1 MFTRDN
7 RFILTAS
14 GADTPR
20 LWDVATG
27 KEVQRFA
34 GHQYQVNSAVFSP
47 DERKVLTAS
56 RDKTARLWDVETG
69 KELRRFVGHEA
80 GLWMAAFSPDGRF
93 VLTSSEDG
101 TACLWNASTG
111 RELCRIIS
119 FRDGT
124 WAVVDPEGRY
134 DASDGGNIEGLH
146 WVVGNEPIALYQLKE
161 RYYDPGLLAKI
172 MGFDKEPLRDVSAF
186 KSVRLFP
193 QVEYVA
199 PAPGSTKLTVRLTN
213 RGGGIGRVRV
223 LVNGKEISA
232 DARGPRPDP
241 QATRAELSVDLAG
254 AAIKPGLPNTIEVL
268 AWNAEG
274 YLSSRGAKLVWTP
287 EGQAMTK
294 PPEVYAV
301 VGGIS
306 TYSSSSINLRYAA
319 KDAEDF
325 AKALLLGSKRLFGA
339 DKVHLTVLS
348 TSGNAGTIAP
358 TKENFRKAFE
368 AARKAKPEDLF
379 IVYLA
384 GHGVALRLSGDND
397 TYCYLAQ
404 EARSTDLTDP
414 AVRAA
419 SSITSDEM
427 VDWIK
432 QVPALKQVMIL
443 DTCAA
448 GAAASRLIEN
458 RNVSSDQVRAIERLK
473 DRTGFHVLMGSA
485 ADRVSYE
492 TSQFSQGLLTYA
504 LLEGMKGAALLKDE
518 FIDVSKLFQY
528 AADRVPELARSIR
541 VGGIQRPLIAA
552 PRGTSFEIGQLGKA
566 DKQQIPLAS
575 AKPLIL
581 RPVFIGSDQ
590 GFDDLDLMSYVR
602 KRLEEESYAAP
613 RGRATAEVV
622 FVEADEL
629 PGAIRPFGQY
639 RVEGDR
645 IRVTV
650 NLVRDG
656 QRLGSFVVESRKGD
670 PAGLAASIV
679 AKIAEALKSMR

>member
-1 MFTRDN
+1 
-7 RFILTAS
+7 
-14 GADTPR
+14 
-20 LWDVATG
+20 
-27 KEVQRFA
+27 
-34 GHQYQVNSAVFSP
+34 
-47 DERKVLTAS
+47 
-56 RDKTARLWDVETG
+56 
-69 KELRRFVGHEA
+69 
-80 GLWMAAFSPDGRF
+80 
-93 VLTSSEDG
+93 
-101 TACLWNASTG
+101 
-111 RELCRIIS
+111 
-119 FRDGT
+119 
-124 WAVVDPEGRY
+124 
-134 DASDGGNIEGLH
+134 
-146 WVVGNEPIALYQLKE
+146 
-161 RYYDPGLLAKI
+161 
-172 MGFDKEPLRDVSAF
+172 MGFDKEPLRDISAF

-223 LVNGKEISA
+223 LVNGKEITA

-254 AAIKPGLPNTIEVL
+254 AAIKAGQPNTIEVL

-287 EGQAMTK
+287 EGQPATK

-325 AKALLLGSKRLFGA
+325 AKALALGSKRLFGA
-339 DKVHLTVLS
+339 DKVHLAVLS

-358 TKENFRKAFE
+358 TKANFRKAFE

-427 VDWIK
+427 VEWIK

-448 GAAASRLIEN
+448 GAAQAKLSESRNL
-458 RNVSSDQVRAIERLK
+458 SSDQIRAIERLK

-485 ADRVSYE
+485 ADKVSYE

-541 VGGIQRPLIAA
+541 LGGVQKPVITA
-552 PRGTSFEIGQLGKA
+552 PKGGASFEVGQLKRE
-566 DKQQIPLAS
+566 DKEAIALAS
-575 AKPLIL
+575 ALPLIL
-581 RPVFIGSDQ
+581 RPVFVNAEQ
-590 GFDDLDLMSYVR
+590 GFDDLELMAAVR
-602 KRLEEESYAAP
+602 RRLDEESFTVV
-613 RGRATAEVV
+613 RGDVRTPAVV
-622 FVEADEL
+622 YVDADEL
-629 PGAIRPFGQY
+629 PMALRPSGTY

-645 IRVTV
+645 VKVTV
-650 NLVRDG
+650 NLVRDR
-656 QRLGSFVVESRKGD
+656 QRVTSFEVEGD
-670 PAGLAASIV
+670 KRDAAGLAAKIV
-679 AKIAEALKSMR
+679 ARITEALKGLR